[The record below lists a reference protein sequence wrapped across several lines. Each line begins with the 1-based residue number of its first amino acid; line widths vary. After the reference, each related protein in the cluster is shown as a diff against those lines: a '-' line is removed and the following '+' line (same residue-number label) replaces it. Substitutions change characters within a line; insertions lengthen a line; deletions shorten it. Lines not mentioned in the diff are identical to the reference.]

1 MEVKESQD
9 VCLDGCELRRSTT
22 FANVGHAKI
31 SEDEQMV
38 VKNSVW
44 GRIGHMEGHSVVGT
58 AR

>member
-1 MEVKESQD
+1 M
-9 VCLDGCELRRSTT
+9 CLDGCELRRSVTS
-22 FANVGHAKI
+22 ANIGRIEMSA
-31 SEDEQMV
+31 EEQMV